1 MATTRTNNKNQKST
15 NKTKKQ
21 KGNKMKT
28 KQKAINTNNGEL
40 GTVRKPREAQ
50 NFLSCRGVCTAS
62 N

>member
-1 MATTRTNNKNQKST
+1 
-15 NKTKKQ
+15 
-21 KGNKMKT
+21 MKT

-50 NFLSCRGVCTAS
+50 NFLSCRGACTAS